1 MKITTISY
9 LEFVSHVLRRL
20 MLGLLV
26 LQVGER
32 LLRNQ
37 LDVGELVAGVGREA
51 LVQVGQLLPRGGVK
65 LSDLTGADLNVVS
78 QLLQG
83 EVW

>member
-1 MKITTISY
+1 
-9 LEFVSHVLRRL
+9 

-32 LLRNQ
+32 LLCNQ
-37 LDVGELVAGVGREA
+37 LHVGELVPGVGRKA
-51 LVQVGQLLPRGGVK
+51 LVQVGQLLPRGGVE
-65 LSDLTGADLNVVS
+65 LPDLTGADLNVVS